1 MKAFYRY
8 LLLLA
13 LVLVP
18 AGMIAAQEDGLTSE
32 APLPTSY
39 RQTGFR
45 YEAQGW
51 NNCGPATITN
61 ALTYFGYTD
70 NQRRAADW
78 LKPHYE
84 DKNVNP
90 VEMVSYVNT
99 QVPELPVQ
107 ALVRFG
113 RNLDTLKTLIANNFP
128 VIIEAGYDPD
138 PADMGWMGHY
148 LLVVA
153 YDDTTQ
159 EFITLD
165 SYAGENYV
173 YSYDHINL
181 FWRHFNRTYIVLY
194 ETQREAELMAL
205 LGDDA
210 DVEKNALAALEIA
223 RHEATYDPTDGFAW
237 FNIGTSYVQL
247 ADTYGQQAYEYAA
260 TAYDE
265 ARKHGL
271 PWRMMWYQFGA
282 FEAYNAVGRYDDM
295 LTLAGSNLNDGGGKW
310 VEETFYYGGIAREAL
325 GETERALQNYRQAV
339 FLNGN
344 FTAAQEAI
352 TRLEGGS

>member
-8 LLLLA
+8 LILLA
-13 LVLVP
+13 LLMIP
-18 AGMIAAQEDGLTSE
+18 AGILNAQEDGLISE
-32 APLPTSY
+32 APLATSY

-45 YEAQGW
+45 YEGQGW

-70 NQRRAADW
+70 NQYRAAEW
-78 LKPHYE
+78 LKPNYE

-90 VEMVSYVNT
+90 TEMAAYVNS
-99 QVPELPVQ
+99 QVSELPVQ
-107 ALVRFG
+107 ALIRYG
-113 RNLDTLKTLIANNFP
+113 RNLDTLKRLIANNFP

-138 PADMGWMGHY
+138 PTEMGWMGHY

-153 YDDTTQ
+153 YDDSTQ
-159 EFITLD
+159 QFTTLD
-165 SYAGENYV
+165 SYAGENYT
-173 YSYDHINL
+173 YSYDHINEY
-181 FWRHFNRTYIVLY
+181 WRHFNRTYIVLY
-194 ETQREAELMAL
+194 QTQREAELLEL

-210 DVEKNALAALEIA
+210 DAEANALAALEIA

-237 FNIGTSYVQL
+237 FNIGTSYVAL
-247 ADTYGQQAYEYAA
+247 AEVYGQQAYEYAA

-265 ARKHGL
+265 ARKQGL
-271 PWRMMWYQFGA
+271 PWRMMWYQFGP
-282 FEAYNAVGRYDDM
+282 FEAYNAVERYEDT
-295 LTLAGSNLNDGGGKW
+295 LTLAASNLNDGGGKW
-310 VEETFYYGGIAREAL
+310 VEETFYYGGVAREAL

-344 FTAAQEAI
+344 YTEAQEAL
-352 TRLEGGS
+352 TRLEGNS